1 MRGNS
6 GELRCD
12 PTQGLTP
19 KLILCPASTHPSHR
33 PNKVE
38 NSAIMGSLGVELIE
52 FGIRQTWVQIPD
64 LPFVGCVT
72 LGKSLD
78 ISVSQFPCLQNGDR
92 SSHYLIG
99 LL

>member
-1 MRGNS
+1 MQGDN

-19 KLILCPASTHPSHR
+19 KLILCLAFTRPSHQ
-33 PNKVE
+33 PNNAE
-38 NSAIMGSLGVELIE
+38 TSPIMGSLGVELIE
-52 FGIRQTWVQIPD
+52 FAIRQTWVQIPA

-92 SSHYLIG
+92 SSHYLRG